1 MNKSLTNKI
10 TIRLIYIEK
19 CNSKKMNPVQIQKYT
34 CNASIAFGKKKGHL
48 NASQLKE
55 SQLARPDTRNRVI
68 RSIYFLEL
76 KKKIQRAIYHD
87 LS

>member
-1 MNKSLTNKI
+1 
-10 TIRLIYIEK
+10 
-19 CNSKKMNPVQIQKYT
+19 MNPVQIQKYT

-76 KKKIQRAIYHD
+76 KKKKFNVRSIMIYRKMTA
-87 LS
+87 